1 MINKNILQK
10 KRRCR
15 FLYCFNLNYDM
26 VCEFESR
33 RWGYIKKILASSKE
47 TVFQRLFLL
56 NMQTDKSEIFR

>member
-1 MINKNILQK
+1 
-10 KRRCR
+10 
-15 FLYCFNLNYDM
+15 M

-33 RWGYIKKILASSKE
+33 RWCYIKKILASSKE